1 LATVLDTSLLQAL
14 ILTRQSSGAID
25 LLKGLNYCDLKICEE
40 FLKERSDY
48 MVLLELYRSNDM
60 HRDALQLLNRLV
72 EESKSEIT
80 NIDFSKRFNPQMII
94 EYLRV
99 LFSSS
104 LLSYIRYCSSLFHVY
119 ITQNSKKQ
127 PVADLHGVLFV

>member
-1 LATVLDTSLLQAL
+1 
-14 ILTRQSSGAID
+14 
-25 LLKGLNYCDLKICEE
+25 
-40 FLKERSDY
+40 

-99 LFSSS
+99 LFF
-104 LLSYIRYCSSLFHVY
+104 LLYYYHIQILFFTFSCIHY
-119 ITQNSKKQ
+119 SKQ
-127 PVADLHGVLFV
+127 